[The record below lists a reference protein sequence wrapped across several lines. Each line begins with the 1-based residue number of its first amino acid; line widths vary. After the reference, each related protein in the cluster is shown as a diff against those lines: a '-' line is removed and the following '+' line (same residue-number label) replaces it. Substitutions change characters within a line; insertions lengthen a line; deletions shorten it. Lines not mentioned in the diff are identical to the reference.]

1 MSSEE
6 IPFAQR
12 LRNLRIASDLTQKE
26 MGDILGIS
34 ANYVGMIEKGK
45 PIDTG
50 TSLYKLFTVLES
62 KGIPRAEDSSGAF
75 SSKMGRFSEDGI
87 PLCSWQQL
95 AAMEALGDLGGFGK
109 SGISLPVEESNAFA
123 VELHGDAMS
132 PVFDPAELVV
142 VYPGRA
148 VKCGDLVFARLR
160 EDLGGDL
167 FFRIFTA
174 RKPGG
179 RLLLGA
185 YNPAHPAIE
194 FDRSEFAWIC
204 PAAFS
209 IRKLSA

>member
-1 MSSEE
+1 MTPRE
-6 IPFAQR
+6 R
-12 LRNLRIASDLTQKE
+12 VLT
-26 MGDILGIS
+26 
-34 ANYVGMIEKGK
+34 
-45 PIDTG
+45 
-50 TSLYKLFTVLES
+50 
-62 KGIPRAEDSSGAF
+62 
-75 SSKMGRFSEDGI
+75 
-87 PLCSWQQL
+87 
-95 AAMEALGDLGGFGK
+95 
-109 SGISLPVEESNAFA
+109 AFA
-123 VELHGDAMS
+123 HQEPDQVPRWCGASPEFVEKAKAAGINTFVID
-132 PVFDPAELVV
+132 VQN
-142 VYPGRA
+142 GRA